1 MALSRLKSRIG
12 AVRSLLESLQ
22 GQPEL
27 LASTS
32 TAQSASLAKAVLEC
46 ASELT
51 EDQVATLQLKL
62 HALPWEAS
70 HLATVLGALAHGDGS
85 AVSAQA
91 VTAPKKPRKLE
102 SMMQDYMNWHFYIT
116 DVEWDKFDE
125 LADGNDAYAIANMI
139 IEIICSRM
147 WCCNPSEPCLKFL
160 ASCALAL
167 TFKDVDALS
176 KSMAE
181 KVALRDH
188 VRKDI
193 KGYWKT
199 QAKPFE
205 HCLKLPKRPRDLA
218 GAYPLLHV
226 HITTSLGGALPEG
239 STRLPMTVAQRISQ
253 SFKCRNNIIHP
264 MHLSTTASAPNA
276 DAMGMQ
282 RLMQMQMQMMMPFLQ
297 NMQNPSGEGGIQ
309 LDFMNGAANTAGLGS
324 GSTAK
329 RSLGA
334 LQNAF
339 QSQPAWKRG
348 RVDFGGPG
356 AALDDAQLPPRPALP
371 PPPAQRE
378 AQQGTPPRPALPPP
392 PAQSEA
398 VLSMPAQSEAD
409 AHAELPGEVAVPDM
423 PEPEKEGS
431 NLIDALIAR
440 DAQTK
445 LEAAEKKKEAAAE
458 KAAERARAKATA
470 VAAKVAE
477 KADAK
482 AAVVAAKC
490 AEKAK
495 GHAAVAVAKSS
506 VAPKK
511 VPTAVDNVAKPV
523 AAPAKS
529 GVKPSLPTTNHSKA
543 SYSHETTRFQFL
555 CRTGK
560 KGAGQS
566 HAIRYHPKTDL
577 TQKDAETQAKAWLS
591 NRASLAGA

>member
-1 MALSRLKSRIG
+1 
-12 AVRSLLESLQ
+12 
-22 GQPEL
+22 
-27 LASTS
+27 
-32 TAQSASLAKAVLEC
+32 
-46 ASELT
+46 
-51 EDQVATLQLKL
+51 
-62 HALPWEAS
+62 
-70 HLATVLGALAHGDGS
+70 
-85 AVSAQA
+85 
-91 VTAPKKPRKLE
+91 
-102 SMMQDYMNWHFYIT
+102 
-116 DVEWDKFDE
+116 
-125 LADGNDAYAIANMI
+125 
-139 IEIICSRM
+139 
-147 WCCNPSEPCLKFL
+147 
-160 ASCALAL
+160 
-167 TFKDVDALS
+167 
-176 KSMAE
+176 
-181 KVALRDH
+181 
-188 VRKDI
+188 
-193 KGYWKT
+193 
-199 QAKPFE
+199 
-205 HCLKLPKRPRDLA
+205 
-218 GAYPLLHV
+218 
-226 HITTSLGGALPEG
+226 
-239 STRLPMTVAQRISQ
+239 
-253 SFKCRNNIIHP
+253 
-264 MHLSTTASAPNA
+264 
-276 DAMGMQ
+276 
-282 RLMQMQMQMMMPFLQ
+282 
-297 NMQNPSGEGGIQ
+297 
-309 LDFMNGAANTAGLGS
+309 
-324 GSTAK
+324 
-329 RSLGA
+329 
-334 LQNAF
+334 
-339 QSQPAWKRG
+339 
-348 RVDFGGPG
+348 
-356 AALDDAQLPPRPALP
+356 
-371 PPPAQRE
+371 
-378 AQQGTPPRPALPPP
+378 
-392 PAQSEA
+392 
-398 VLSMPAQSEAD
+398 MPAQSEAD